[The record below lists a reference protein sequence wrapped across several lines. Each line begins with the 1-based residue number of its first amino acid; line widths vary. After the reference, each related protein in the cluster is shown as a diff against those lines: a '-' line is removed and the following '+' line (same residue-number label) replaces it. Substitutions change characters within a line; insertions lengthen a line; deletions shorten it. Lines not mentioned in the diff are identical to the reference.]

1 MELRLAMRFAWEAS
15 LWIATRFSFTTK
27 TNRNWFI
34 SMKSPRKQTK
44 RINSFITTSITR
56 SSSQIVIEVV
66 LRFHFTVV
74 RWEHGDWSEKTD
86 LTLLLLCSV
95 MKTGQFN
102 EYTFADIITRYKYE
116 VELNVGFWLQG
127 VTLFEDQA
135 GFGLIKT
142 LNILANTEQFAHAP
156 IECSKVRWKRKGL
169 NVDGVAEEQWNE
181 SGKPVHS
188 SLHAASCANRQAVWW
203 NRFCFLMIRFA

>member
-1 MELRLAMRFAWEAS
+1 MELRLAMRFVWEAS
-15 LWIATRFSFTTK
+15 LWIATRFSFITK

-116 VELNVGFWLQG
+116 VELNVGFYPSGRYTFWRSG
-127 VTLFEDQA
+127 WIWTDQNA
-135 GFGLIKT
+135 EHSGQHGAIRARSYWMQQSEMKKKRVECRRCGRRAMKWIWKASAFLIPCCF
-142 LNILANTEQFAHAP
+142 L
-156 IECSKVRWKRKGL
+156 C
-169 NVDGVAEEQWNE
+169 E
-181 SGKPVHS
+181 S
-188 SLHAASCANRQAVWW
+188 ASC
-203 NRFCFLMIRFA
+203 LME